1 MIIMVKKQNILFYQ
15 KYKFWN
21 GPEII
26 LKSSC
31 KSQSQTFNE
40 TWISRR
46 EFCFVL
52 HILIIIFLKLSKL
65 IIQNFHFANY
75 ADDST
80 NSINN
85 NTIRMC
91 HERLRITH

>member
-1 MIIMVKKQNILFYQ
+1 MVKKQNILFYQ

-26 LKSSC
+26 LKSCC

-52 HILIIIFLKLSKL
+52 TYTDYYFSEIIKVDYSK
-65 IIQNFHFANY
+65 FSF
-75 ADDST
+75 
-80 NSINN
+80 
-85 NTIRMC
+85 C
-91 HERLRITH
+91 